1 MMIPA
6 PLLAVDVG
14 GTHTK
19 IRMVA
24 SADRSNVAEVQQ
36 VVRNR
41 SDMLAFI
48 DATLASHTTDKPLW
62 CVVSAAGPVED
73 GERVRMTNWPA
84 ERQIA
89 LRDLKQVGIDTSRA
103 TIVNDMVVS
112 AMGIVAHNVDSGGP
126 DNWARRLAGDGATTV
141 GGNMVV
147 IMPGTGLGVAGV
159 VHLGREPSAGYH
171 VVPCEVQHT
180 PIGAIS
186 TAQQRVA
193 QQMRDRLGIARPSW
207 EHFVCGH
214 GLVRVHQMLCGAEAP
229 LMEAGDIAKQAVAG
243 NDAMCREALDLFY
256 LCAGGIAQLTAL
268 SFLPDSG
275 VYLSGRSSRLNAPFI
290 ETSQFVTELRN
301 NDTHADLLDNFPVYL
316 VTEDTNLDGGI
327 FLARHHLSRQ

>member
-1 MMIPA
+1 MIPA

-19 IRMVA
+19 MRIVA
-24 SADRSNVAEVQQ
+24 SADRCNVAEVEQ
-36 VVRNR
+36 VVRKR
-41 SDMLAFI
+41 SDMLEFI
-48 DATLASHTTDKPLW
+48 GDTLSSNTTDEPLW

-73 GERVRMTNWPA
+73 GERVRMTNWPG

-89 LRDLKQVGIDTSRA
+89 LSDLATVGIDTARA

-112 AMGIVAHNVDSGGP
+112 ALGIVAYNVDSGGP
-126 DNWARRLAGDGATTV
+126 DNWARRLAGSGETRV

-180 PIGAIS
+180 PIGALS
-186 TAQQRVA
+186 PAQQRIA
-193 QQMRDRLGIARPSW
+193 QQMRDRLGIERPSW

-214 GLVRVHQMLCGAEAP
+214 GLVRVHQMLCGSTTP
-229 LMEAGDIAKQAVAG
+229 VMEAGDIAKQAVAG
-243 NDAMCREALDLFY
+243 NDATCREALDMFY
-256 LCAGGIAQLTAL
+256 LCAGGIAQVTAL

-290 ETSQFVTELRN
+290 ENSQFVSELCN
-301 NDTHADLLDNFPVYL
+301 NDTHGELLEQFPVYL
-316 VTEDTNLDGGI
+316 VTKDTNLDGGI

>member
-1 MMIPA
+1 MIPA
-6 PLLAVDVG
+6 PLLAIDVG

-19 IRMVA
+19 MRMVA
-24 SADRSNVAEVQQ
+24 SADRSNIAEVEQ
-36 VVRNR
+36 VVRGR
-41 SDMLAFI
+41 SDMLAFVG
-48 DATLASHTTDKPLW
+48 DTLASNTTDEPLW

-89 LRDLKQVGIDTSRA
+89 LGDLASVGIDTSKA

-126 DNWARRLAGDGATTV
+126 DNWSRRLAGTGDTRV

-171 VVPCEVQHT
+171 VVPCEVQHA

-186 TAQQRVA
+186 PAQERIA

-214 GLVRVHQMLCGAEAP
+214 GLVRVHQMLCGSTTP
-229 LMEAGDIAKQAVAG
+229 VMEAGDIAKQAIAG
-243 NDAMCREALDLFY
+243 NDATCRDALDMFY
-256 LCAGGIAQLTAL
+256 LCAGGIAQVTAL
-268 SFLPDSG
+268 SFLPASG
-275 VYLSGRSSRLNAPFI
+275 VYLSGRSSRLNAAFI
-290 ETSQFVTELRN
+290 ENSQFVTELRN
-301 NDTHADLLDNFPVYL
+301 NDTHGDILEQFPVYL

-327 FLARHHLSRQ
+327 FLARHHLARQ